1 MIGERRAAEVPA
13 WLSRSAAVSWRLLVV
28 AAAIGVVGFLLV
40 YLRLVV
46 LPVIVALFLSTL
58 LVPPAAW
65 LRARGWPSLA
75 ATWAVIGGAVLVIA
89 GASAALAPQI
99 GPELGTL
106 RDRVATGLDDVQRW
120 LREGPL
126 HLSDTQLSGL
136 LDRARQEAQTNSRA
150 LTQGVLSGATLAIE
164 VVTGGLLS
172 LVLTFF
178 FVKDGD
184 RMGDWF
190 ARHAGGRAD
199 EVRAVGRRAF
209 ETLGAY
215 LRGQA
220 TVGLIDGVLIGIGL
234 AIVGVPLA
242 VPLAFLV
249 FLGAFL
255 PIVGAFL
262 SGLIA
267 ALVAL
272 VSNGLVAALIIVAI
286 TVVVQQLEG
295 HVLAPLVLGRAVKLH
310 PAVILLALT
319 GGGVVGGI
327 IGAALAVPAVA
338 VLTSVGSY
346 LRGRPALGEAPG
358 LKDSPGLGQPSG
370 LASQPGLGHP
380 GNGPDR
386 SALGVAGRAG
396 TPQRQREEH
405 PDHRQ
410 HQRQEQDQD
419 QSHAVVQPGN
429 QPVGDRGDDGGGGDG
444 DHPRPDDP
452 PGNPPADR

>member
-1 MIGERRAAEVPA
+1 MAPERRAAEAPG

-58 LVPPAAW
+58 LAPPAGW
-65 LRARGWPSLA
+65 LRARGWPPLA
-75 ATWAVIGGAVLVIA
+75 ATWAVMGGAVLVIA

-99 GPELGTL
+99 GPEIGTL
-106 RDRVATGLDDVQRW
+106 RDRVTTGLDDVQRW
-120 LREGPL
+120 LR
-126 HLSDTQLSGL
+126 T
-136 LDRARQEAQTNSRA
+136 
-150 LTQGVLSGATLAIE
+150 GA
-164 VVTGGLLS
+164 LLS

-178 FVKDGD
+178 FIKDGD
-184 RMGDWF
+184 RMGNWF
-190 ARHAGGRAD
+190 ANHAGARAD
-199 EVRAVGRRAF
+199 DVRAAGRRAF

-220 TVGLIDGVLIGIGL
+220 TVGLIDGVFIGIGL
-234 AIVGVPLA
+234 AVVGVPLA

-272 VSNGLVAALIIVAI
+272 VSKGLVAALIIVGI
-286 TVVVQQLEG
+286 TILVQQLEG

-327 IGAALAVPAVA
+327 IGAALAVPSVA
-338 VLTSVGSY
+338 VVTSVATY
-346 LRGRPALGEAPG
+346 LRNRPPDPLPLGA
-358 LKDSPGLGQPSG
+358 D
-370 LASQPGLGHP
+370 
-380 GNGPDR
+380 
-386 SALGVAGRAG
+386 GRAG
-396 TPQRQREEH
+396 VPQGQHDDRGG
-405 PDHRQ
+405 HRQ
-410 HQRQEQDQD
+410 GGEQDQH
-419 QSHAVVQPGN
+419 HAVVDPGD
-429 QPVGDRGDDGGGGDG
+429 QPVGDGGGDRGGGDG

-452 PGNPPADR
+452 PGDSPADR

>member
-1 MIGERRAAEVPA
+1 MAPERRAAEAPG

-58 LVPPAAW
+58 LAPPA
-65 LRARGWPSLA
+65 
-75 ATWAVIGGAVLVIA
+75 
-89 GASAALAPQI
+89 
-99 GPELGTL
+99 
-106 RDRVATGLDDVQRW
+106 RW
-120 LREGPL
+120 LRTGPL
-126 HLSDTQLSGL
+126 QISDTQLSDL

-150 LTQGVLSGATLAIE
+150 LTRGLLSGATLAVE
-164 VVTGGLLS
+164 VVTGALLS

-178 FVKDGD
+178 FIKDGD
-184 RMGDWF
+184 RMGNWF
-190 ARHAGGRAD
+190 ANHAGARAD
-199 EVRAVGRRAF
+199 DVRAAGRRAF

-220 TVGLIDGVLIGIGL
+220 T
-234 AIVGVPLA
+234 VGVPLA

-272 VSNGLVAALIIVAI
+272 VSKGLVAALIIVGI
-286 TVVVQQLEG
+286 TILVQQLEG

-327 IGAALAVPAVA
+327 IGAALAVPSVAAATARAVSRTSTTPW
-338 VLTSVGSY
+338 LT
-346 LRGRPALGEAPG
+346 RAT
-358 LKDSPGLGQPSG
+358 
-370 LASQPGLGHP
+370 SQ
-380 GNGPDR
+380 
-386 SALGVAGRAG
+386 
-396 TPQRQREEH
+396 
-405 PDHRQ
+405 
-410 HQRQEQDQD
+410 
-419 QSHAVVQPGN
+419 
-429 QPVGDRGDDGGGGDG
+429 
-444 DHPRPDDP
+444 
-452 PGNPPADR
+452 

>member
-1 MIGERRAAEVPA
+1 MIRERRAAEVPR
-13 WLSRSAAVSWRLLVV
+13 WLAGSAAVSWRLLVV
-28 AAAIGVVGFLLV
+28 AATIGVVGFLLV

-58 LVPPAAW
+58 LVPPAGW
-65 LRARGWPSLA
+65 LRARGWSSLA
-75 ATWAVIGGAVLVIA
+75 ATWAVFGGAILVIA

-99 GPELGTL
+99 GPQVGAL
-106 RDRVATGLDDVQRW
+106 RDQVTTGLDDVQRW

-126 HLSDTQLSGL
+126 HFSETQLSDL
-136 LDRARQEAQTNSRA
+136 LARARQEAQTNSRT
-150 LTQGVLSGATLAIE
+150 LTRGVLSGATLAVE
-164 VVTGGLLS
+164 VVTGALLS

-178 FVKDGD
+178 FVKDGE
-184 RMGDWF
+184 RMGNWI
-190 ARHAGGRAD
+190 ARQAGSRAD

-220 TVGLIDGVLIGIGL
+220 TVGLIDGVFIGIGL

-262 SGLIA
+262 SGLVA

-272 VSNGLVAALIIVAI
+272 VSKGPVAALIIVGI
-286 TVVVQQLEG
+286 TIAVQQLEG

-310 PAVILLALT
+310 PAVVLLALT

-327 IGAALAVPAVA
+327 AGAALAVPAVA
-338 VLTSVGSY
+338 VVTSVGSY
-346 LRGRPALGEAPG
+346 LRNRPDL
-358 LKDSPGLGQPSG
+358 
-370 LASQPGLGHP
+370 
-380 GNGPDR
+380 GNGPRLADPRERPVRSPSPHGTDGGAGMPQDEREDR
-386 SALGVAGRAG
+386 GR
-396 TPQRQREEH
+396 QRQT
-405 PDHRQ
+405 D
-410 HQRQEQDQD
+410 DQD
-419 QSHAVVQPGN
+419 RQQAVAQPGD
-429 QPVGDRGDDGGGGDG
+429 QPVGDGGDDRRGRDG

-452 PGNPPADR
+452 PGDPPADR

>member
-1 MIGERRAAEVPA
+1 MAPERRAAEAPG

-58 LVPPAAW
+58 LAPPAGW
-65 LRARGWPSLA
+65 LRARGWPPLA
-75 ATWAVIGGAVLVIA
+75 ATWAVMGGAVLVIA
-89 GASAALAPQI
+89 GASAALA
-99 GPELGTL
+99 
-106 RDRVATGLDDVQRW
+106 RGL
-120 LREGPL
+120 
-126 HLSDTQLSGL
+126 
-136 LDRARQEAQTNSRA
+136 
-150 LTQGVLSGATLAIE
+150 LSGATLAVE
-164 VVTGGLLS
+164 VVTGALLS

-178 FVKDGD
+178 FIKDGD
-184 RMGDWF
+184 RMGNWF
-190 ARHAGGRAD
+190 ANHAGARAD
-199 EVRAVGRRAF
+199 DVRAAGRRAF

-220 TVGLIDGVLIGIGL
+220 TVGLIDGVFIGIGL
-234 AIVGVPLA
+234 AVVGVPLA

-272 VSNGLVAALIIVAI
+272 VSKGLVAALIIVGI
-286 TVVVQQLEG
+286 TILVQQLEG

-327 IGAALAVPAVA
+327 IGAALAVPSVA
-338 VLTSVGSY
+338 VVTSVATY
-346 LRGRPALGEAPG
+346 LRNRPPDPLPLGA
-358 LKDSPGLGQPSG
+358 D
-370 LASQPGLGHP
+370 
-380 GNGPDR
+380 
-386 SALGVAGRAG
+386 GRAG
-396 TPQRQREEH
+396 VPQGQHDDRGG
-405 PDHRQ
+405 HRQ
-410 HQRQEQDQD
+410 
-419 QSHAVVQPGN
+419 
-429 QPVGDRGDDGGGGDG
+429 GG
-444 DHPRPDDP
+444 
-452 PGNPPADR
+452 